1 MCLLEWMR
9 WQEILIF
16 CEKQC
21 TKFRIFLG
29 GPGPTPG
36 TTTRGGGG
44 GGGGGDGGSGS
55 SVGGAVFLGLFFGLL
70 VVYFVGFALYNRVQ
84 LNKSGLEVIPH
95 RGFWSGFGGY
105 VAEGFRFTFHKITG
119 KGQYQSV

>member
-1 MCLLEWMR
+1 MHALVGDSYFFER
-9 WQEILIF
+9 QH
-16 CEKQC
+16 
-21 TKFRIFLG
+21 TKFSIFLA
-29 GPGPTPG
+29 GPPPE
-36 TTTRGGGG
+36 TTTRGG
-44 GGGGGDGGSGS
+44 GGSGS
-55 SVGGAVFLGLFFGLL
+55 SVGGAIFLGLLFGLL